1 MLFHGGST
9 LPYGYGADTAT
20 TTTMDAA
27 TSQQLIQ
34 AGITGGSEI
43 AAALISAFGT
53 QAMIKQQQ
61 EYALQQQ
68 RATYQQER
76 ALAKLQGGG
85 YLPVS
90 TAAAPPA
97 AASGGMDTT
106 TLLLIAGLGL
116 AAFLILRKK
125 D

>member
-9 LPYGYGADTAT
+9 LPYGYGADAT
-20 TTTMDAA
+20 TSTVDTAA
-27 TSQQLIQ
+27 QQQLLQ
-34 AGITGGSEI
+34 AGITGASEI
-43 AAALISAFGT
+43 AGALITAFGT
-53 QAMIKQQQ
+53 QAMVKQQQ

-68 RATYQQER
+68 RAAYQQER
-76 ALAKLQGGG
+76 ALAKLQSGG

-97 AASGGMDTT
+97 AASGGIDTT